1 MVRMPAPAS
10 RLLRAFRPPHLAR
23 GLAFGRSGL
32 GHGASDRAFA
42 MIRPYDYNDSLMS
55 TLNPFIS
62 QRRGPERFTLLC
74 VRADSTEGTDFDGV
88 NDASFARAA
97 KLAEKGQTVLKGGSM
112 LLSLPQIESASVR
125 GPEDDV
131 KLQPGAVVT
140 ISLHLYGGYLQFGFI
155 ASSALLAPVGSDLIS
170 YNPNP
175 MQAIATVEAVTQ
187 DTADVLVPGVYM
199 QYLNERIRLTEQ
211 GEGWYRANVDR
222 DIMAAHITSRNF
234 HLSTDLADIRNDVCL
249 LWPEPLVPADVTFV
263 NASTGAT
270 LTEQLG
276 KAAGVRRLIDEDV
289 HLLVHGR
296 RVQFLDPTLCVMPAV
311 ENVKGMMVAF
321 GGCTAGCLGLMCS
334 HNLGFPFDALSLTGT
349 VVSISMAGLW
359 NRIWR
364 YLPGATKSK
373 FVTDP
378 RAGAKR
384 VEK

>member
-1 MVRMPAPAS
+1 MPAPAS
-10 RLLRAFRPPHLAR
+10 RLLRAFHPPRLTR
-23 GLAFGRSGL
+23 GLAFGRPGL
-32 GHGASDRAFA
+32 GHGAGDRAFA
-42 MIRPYDYNDSLMS
+42 VIRPYDYNDYNDSLMS
-55 TLNPFIS
+55 TLNPFNIS
-62 QRRGPERFTLLC
+62 QRPDRFTLLC
-74 VRADSTEGTDFDGV
+74 VRADSTKGTDFDGV

-97 KLAEKGQTVLKGGSM
+97 ELAEKGQTVLKGGSM

-140 ISLHLYGGYLQFGFI
+140 ISLDLYGSYRI
-155 ASSALLAPVGSDLIS
+155 VADEGSDRS
-170 YNPNP
+170 YHPNP

-187 DTADVLVPGVYM
+187 DTADVLVHGVYM
-199 QYLNERIRLTEQ
+199 QELNERIRLTEQ

-222 DIMAAHITSRNF
+222 EIMAAQVTSRNF
-234 HLSTDLADIRNDVCL
+234 LMATDLADIRNDVCL

-263 NASTGAT
+263 NVSTGAT

-311 ENVKGMMVAF
+311 ENVKCMVVTF
-321 GGCTAGCLGLMCS
+321 GGCFAS
-334 HNLGFPFDALSLTGT
+334 WLGFAILGYPFDFLSLTAF
-349 VVSISMAGLW
+349 VVPMSMPGLW
-359 NRIWR
+359 PRIWR

-373 FVTDP
+373 FVADP

-384 VEK
+384 VVEK

>member
-1 MVRMPAPAS
+1 M
-10 RLLRAFRPPHLAR
+10 
-23 GLAFGRSGL
+23 
-32 GHGASDRAFA
+32 
-42 MIRPYDYNDSLMS
+42 
-55 TLNPFIS
+55 
-62 QRRGPERFTLLC
+62 
-74 VRADSTEGTDFDGV
+74 
-88 NDASFARAA
+88 
-97 KLAEKGQTVLKGGSM
+97 
-112 LLSLPQIESASVR
+112 
-125 GPEDDV
+125 
-131 KLQPGAVVT
+131 KLQPDAVVT
-140 ISLHLYGGYLQFGFI
+140 ISLDLYGSFFQYGFI
-155 ASSALLAPVGSDLIS
+155 ASSALIAPMGSDLIN

-187 DTADVLVPGVYM
+187 ETADVLVPGVYM
-199 QYLNERIRLTEQ
+199 QDLNERIRLTEQ

-222 DIMAAHITSRNF
+222 EIMAAHVTSRNF
-234 HLSTDLADIRNDVCL
+234 LMATDLADIRNDVCL

-296 RVQFLDPTLCVMPAV
+296 RVQFLDPTLCVMPAA

-364 YLPGATKSK
+364 YLPGATKRK
-373 FVTDP
+373 FVADP

-384 VEK
+384 VVEK

>member
-1 MVRMPAPAS
+1 MM
-10 RLLRAFRPPHLAR
+10 
-23 GLAFGRSGL
+23 
-32 GHGASDRAFA
+32 
-42 MIRPYDYNDSLMS
+42 RPYDYNDSLMS

-62 QRRGPERFTLLC
+62 QRRGPDRFTLLC

-199 QYLNERIRLTEQ
+199 QDLNERIRLTEQ

-311 ENVKGMMVAF
+311 ENVKGMMVAC
-321 GGCTAGCLGLMCS
+321 GGCFAGWLGFA
-334 HNLGFPFDALSLTGT
+334 NLGYPFDALSLTGF
-349 VVSISMAGLW
+349 VVSMSMPYLW

-373 FVTDP
+373 FVADP

-384 VEK
+384 VVEK

>member
-1 MVRMPAPAS
+1 MPTKAVCHKENEFVGKTRRVGGTSSLTGTQCGDRAWKELVREKNDKAGALLTAS
-10 RLLRAFRPPHLAR
+10 LRPKADMRLKAHVKKHTYPPPH
-23 GLAFGRSGL
+23 
-32 GHGASDRAFA
+32 DT
-42 MIRPYDYNDSLMS
+42 M
-55 TLNPFIS
+55 
-62 QRRGPERFTLLC
+62 
-74 VRADSTEGTDFDGV
+74 
-88 NDASFARAA
+88 
-97 KLAEKGQTVLKGGSM
+97 LKGGSM

-140 ISLHLYGGYLQFGFI
+140 ISLEEGGKLEIYGSSFQFGFI
-155 ASSALLAPVGSDLIS
+155 ASSALIAPWLRVGSDLIS

-199 QYLNERIRLTEQ
+199 QDLNERIRLTEQ

-222 DIMAAHITSRNF
+222 DIMAAHVTSRNF
-234 HLSTDLADIRNDVCL
+234 HMATDLADIRNDVCL

-311 ENVKGMMVAF
+311 ENVKGMMVAC
-321 GGCTAGCLGLMCS
+321 GGCFAGWLGFA
-334 HNLGFPFDALSLTGT
+334 NLGYPFDALSLTGI
-349 VVSISMAGLW
+349 VVSMSMPYLW

-373 FVTDP
+373 FVADP

-384 VEK
+384 VVEKL

>member
-74 VRADSTEGTDFDGV
+74 VRADSTKGTDFDGV

-175 MQAIATVEAVTQ
+175 MQATATVEAVTQ

-199 QYLNERIRLTEQ
+199 QDLNERIRLTEQ

-222 DIMAAHITSRNF
+222 EIMAAHVTSRNF
-234 HLSTDLADIRNDVCL
+234 LMATDLADIRNDVCL

-311 ENVKGMMVAF
+311 ENVKCMVVTF
-321 GGCTAGCLGLMCS
+321 GGCFASWLGFA
-334 HNLGFPFDALSLTGT
+334 NLGYPFDALSLTGF
-349 VVSISMAGLW
+349 VVSMSMPYLW

-373 FVTDP
+373 FVADP

-384 VEK
+384 VVEK

>member
-1 MVRMPAPAS
+1 M
-10 RLLRAFRPPHLAR
+10 
-23 GLAFGRSGL
+23 
-32 GHGASDRAFA
+32 
-42 MIRPYDYNDSLMS
+42 
-55 TLNPFIS
+55 
-62 QRRGPERFTLLC
+62 
-74 VRADSTEGTDFDGV
+74 
-88 NDASFARAA
+88 
-97 KLAEKGQTVLKGGSM
+97 
-112 LLSLPQIESASVR
+112 
-125 GPEDDV
+125 
-131 KLQPGAVVT
+131 KLQPDAVVT
-140 ISLHLYGGYLQFGFI
+140 ISLDLYGSFFQYGFI
-155 ASSALLAPVGSDLIS
+155 ASSALIAPMGSDLIN

-199 QYLNERIRLTEQ
+199 QDLNERIRLTEQ

-222 DIMAAHITSRNF
+222 DIMAAHVTSRNF
-234 HLSTDLADIRNDVCL
+234 LMATDLADIRNDVCL

-311 ENVKGMMVAF
+311 ENVKCMVVTF
-321 GGCTAGCLGLMCS
+321 GGCFASWLGFA
-334 HNLGFPFDALSLTGT
+334 NLGYPFDALSLTGF
-349 VVSISMAGLW
+349 VVSMSMPYLW

-373 FVTDP
+373 FVADP

-384 VEK
+384 VVEK

>member
-1 MVRMPAPAS
+1 MPAPAS
-10 RLLRAFRPPHLAR
+10 RLLRAFHPPRLTR
-23 GLAFGRSGL
+23 GLAFGRPGL
-32 GHGASDRAFA
+32 GHGAGDRAFA
-42 MIRPYDYNDSLMS
+42 VIRPYDYNDSLMS

-62 QRRGPERFTLLC
+62 QRRGPDRFTLLC
-74 VRADSTEGTDFDGV
+74 VRADSTKGTDFDGV

-97 KLAEKGQTVLKGGSM
+97 ELAEKGQTVLKGGSM

-140 ISLHLYGGYLQFGFI
+140 ISLDLYGSYRI
-155 ASSALLAPVGSDLIS
+155 VADEGSDRS
-170 YNPNP
+170 YHPNP

-199 QYLNERIRLTEQ
+199 QELNERIRLTEQ

-222 DIMAAHITSRNF
+222 EIMAAQVTSRNF
-234 HLSTDLADIRNDVCL
+234 LMATDLADIRNDVCL

-263 NASTGAT
+263 NVSTGAT

-311 ENVKGMMVAF
+311 ENVKCMVVTF
-321 GGCTAGCLGLMCS
+321 GGCFAS
-334 HNLGFPFDALSLTGT
+334 WLGFAILGYPFDFLSLTAF
-349 VVSISMAGLW
+349 VVPMSMPGLW
-359 NRIWR
+359 PRIWR

-373 FVTDP
+373 FVADP

-384 VEK
+384 VVEK

>member
-1 MVRMPAPAS
+1 MP
-10 RLLRAFRPPHLAR
+10 
-23 GLAFGRSGL
+23 
-32 GHGASDRAFA
+32 D
-42 MIRPYDYNDSLMS
+42 
-55 TLNPFIS
+55 
-62 QRRGPERFTLLC
+62 RFTLLC
-74 VRADSTEGTDFDGV
+74 VRADSTKGTDFDGV

-97 KLAEKGQTVLKGGSM
+97 ELAEKGQTVLKGGSM

-140 ISLHLYGGYLQFGFI
+140 ISLERELVTISLYGSSFQFGFI

-199 QYLNERIRLTEQ
+199 RGLHAGIRLTEQ

-222 DIMAAHITSRNF
+222 EIMAAHVTSRNF
-234 HLSTDLADIRNDVCL
+234 LMATDLADIRNDVCL

-311 ENVKGMMVAF
+311 ENVKCMVVTF
-321 GGCTAGCLGLMCS
+321 GGCFAS
-334 HNLGFPFDALSLTGT
+334 WLGFAILGYPFDFLSLTAF
-349 VVSISMAGLW
+349 VVPMSMPGLW
-359 NRIWR
+359 PRIWR

-373 FVTDP
+373 FVADP

-384 VEK
+384 VVEK